1 MKQMVTMTFEDVDS
15 RRRSRV
21 RLGAVIIA
29 AVNVITEPV
38 HGYRDLSNNR

>member
-1 MKQMVTMTFEDVDS
+1 MKQMVAMTSEDVDS

-29 AVNVITEPV
+29 TVNVITEAV
-38 HGYRDLSNNR
+38 HGYRDLSSNR